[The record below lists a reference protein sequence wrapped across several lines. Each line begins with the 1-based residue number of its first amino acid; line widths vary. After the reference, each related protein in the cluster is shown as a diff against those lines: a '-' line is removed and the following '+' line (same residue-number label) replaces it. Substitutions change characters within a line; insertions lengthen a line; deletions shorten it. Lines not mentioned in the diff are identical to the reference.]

1 MPKLNHCNDLET
13 LRQKLQEGRKGIR
26 STIII
31 CGGTGCQATKCLSVV
46 DAVKKEIVKQGL
58 DKQVLLRTTGCHGFC
73 EQGPL
78 MVVEPGNF
86 FYCHLT
92 AADAQEI
99 VSSTL
104 KNGKVV
110 DRLLYT
116 DPLTGKKIKTEAD
129 IPFYSAQDRQLLKY
143 SKLLNPCSID
153 DYIAIGGY
161 TALVKTLT
169 GIAPKTVIEEIKSS
183 GLRGRGGGGFPTGRK
198 WAEARSMTADEKYV
212 VCNADEGDP
221 GAYMDRCVL
230 EANPHLIIE
239 GMMIGAWAIGARQG
253 YIYVRKEYPL
263 AVDHI
268 KTKQQMA
275 MNPKQYSTQTNS

>member
-1 MPKLNHCNDLET
+1 MHKLNHCSDLET
-13 LRQKLQEGRKGIR
+13 LRQKLTEDRKGIR
-26 STIII
+26 STVII

-58 DKQVLLRTTGCHGFC
+58 DHEVLLRTTGCHGFC

-92 AADAQEI
+92 IADAQEI
-99 VSSTL
+99 VTSTL
-104 KNGKVV
+104 KKGKVI

-143 SKLLNPCSID
+143 SKLLDPCSIE
-153 DYIAIGGY
+153 DYIAVGVY
-161 TALVKTLT
+161 KALAKVLT

-183 GLRGRGGGGFPTGRK
+183 GLRCRGGG
-198 WAEARSMTADEKYV
+198 
-212 VCNADEGDP
+212 
-221 GAYMDRCVL
+221 
-230 EANPHLIIE
+230 
-239 GMMIGAWAIGARQG
+239 
-253 YIYVRKEYPL
+253 
-263 AVDHI
+263 
-268 KTKQQMA
+268 
-275 MNPKQYSTQTNS
+275 